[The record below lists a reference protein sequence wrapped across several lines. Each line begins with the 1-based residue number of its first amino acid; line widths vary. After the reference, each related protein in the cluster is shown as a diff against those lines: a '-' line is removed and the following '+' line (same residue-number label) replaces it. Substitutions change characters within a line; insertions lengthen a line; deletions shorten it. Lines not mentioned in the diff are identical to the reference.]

1 MQLSLSASKFTTWS
15 SQTLYSFLKD
25 CGTQPTSEAGAT
37 TGTSDGQAWSRTRRD
52 HGSDDCS
59 LLKKQALDIATGDVD
74 GIMDAGG
81 DVTSTAT
88 PAEDFHSELSGA
100 EYPNEVLEQ
109 CCECGE
115 NVPVW
120 LVREHTDHHLAVR
133 LQHKEGMATKPVVNN
148 VRAPRASRVSTKMHM
163 NTLDTFFTR
172 K

>member
-1 MQLSLSASKFTTWS
+1 M
-15 SQTLYSFLKD
+15 
-25 CGTQPTSEAGAT
+25 EAGAT
-37 TGTSDGQAWSRTRRD
+37 GTNDGQACSGRH

-59 LLKKQALDIATGDVD
+59 LLKKQAQDIATGDVD
-74 GIMDAGG
+74 GIMDTDG
-81 DVTSTAT
+81 DITCTAI
-88 PAEDFHSELSGA
+88 PAEDFHGKLSGA

-133 LQHKEGMATKPVVNN
+133 LQHEEGMVTKPAVN